1 MITKK
6 KSYIILFSAITF
18 VLGCSTEKN
27 TVLTRTVHNIRAKY
41 NGYFNANELIKET
54 KATFLY
60 DRVEDY
66 NQLLPLYPLPSL
78 EESKNWYAPMDT
90 AIRKCELVIVENRM
104 PNSKKG
110 RNRNKE
116 WCKWIDDNWMT
127 IGIAQYYK
135 KDFPE
140 ALNTFEYVLN
150 HYPLEQSF
158 YESQFWSA
166 KVLIEMNAY
175 EEAEEIL
182 LSLIDLFEDQS
193 SYEKEDDEKLT
204 FSDKIRF
211 AVSYEERKE
220 YLENNGIKISE
231 DLISSIYPVLADLY
245 LKSDQIEMAKVSLD
259 LAIQSSN
266 QKKSFKA
273 RMMFVLAQLYH
284 READFKAS
292 QLYSEVIDMNPEYEM
307 AFQAKINRALSFSD
321 GDTKA
326 IKQQLLKMLK
336 DDKNIDFFDQIY
348 YALAEIAFKEKKE
361 TLGIEYLHL
370 SINSSKNNAIQKV
383 KSLIGLA
390 DWYYLSKQYKPAYL
404 YFGTASK
411 TITKQDQNYSY
422 VNQNIKLLRNWN
434 VANTTITE
442 NDSILNMCNM
452 TESELSDVMLD
463 YIDKIEK
470 AKLVK
475 EENEI
480 SSPPIAS
487 LNMPRVPSSTIFLWD
502 ENLKGIGYNEF
513 QYIWG
518 ERKLEDNW
526 RRSIKASYNNQEDEG
541 DSTNNSSNELS
552 VEFLIGKLP
561 CEDSTKMDSL
571 KNLTLNALFDI
582 GILHHYQIIN
592 LNEAKKNFNRIVSQF
607 QPDDKSI
614 ASLYELYL
622 IYETEGNNRLKN
634 ETKQTLLKKYPN
646 SKYAQL
652 LIDPSSSKEQEKLLF
667 KEQKEYTSLFEE
679 YQKKEYDYVLNIT
692 EQKLQDSLNP
702 FYCKYA
708 MLNAYA
714 IGKINNNKD
723 SLEGLIKVL
732 KAVSRDCR
740 GSESGEHADKV
751 LKQLL
756 SSKAES
762 QKSEGVSN
770 FSYDPNKQHFFLLFA
785 PKGSIDL
792 IQAKNSIANFNR
804 ASFSKDNLKTSSSFL
819 NTSDQMIFVKSFK
832 NSYDAMD
839 YYTAFRVNKGSLDV
853 LQSQKYF
860 IITADNLKE
869 LYLEKKVDNY
879 ENYFN
884 EFYTLE

>member
-1 MITKK
+1 MRTKK
-6 KSYIILFSAITF
+6 KSYIILFSAITL

-27 TVLTRTVHNIRAKY
+27 TVLTRTVHNISAKY

-220 YLENNGIKISE
+220 YLETNGIKISE
-231 DLISSIYPVLADLY
+231 DLIYSIYPVLADLY
-245 LKSDQIEMAKVSLD
+245 LKSDQIEMAKASLD
-259 LAIQSSN
+259 LAIQSPN
-266 QKKSFKA
+266 QKKAFRA

-284 READFKAS
+284 REGDFKAS

-370 SINSSKNNAIQKV
+370 SINSSKSNPIQKD
-383 KSLIGLA
+383 KSLI
-390 DWYYLSKQYKPAYL
+390 
-404 YFGTASK
+404 
-411 TITKQDQNYSY
+411 
-422 VNQNIKLLRNWN
+422 
-434 VANTTITE
+434 
-442 NDSILNMCNM
+442 
-452 TESELSDVMLD
+452 
-463 YIDKIEK
+463 
-470 AKLVK
+470 
-475 EENEI
+475 
-480 SSPPIAS
+480 
-487 LNMPRVPSSTIFLWD
+487 
-502 ENLKGIGYNEF
+502 
-513 QYIWG
+513 
-518 ERKLEDNW
+518 
-526 RRSIKASYNNQEDEG
+526 
-541 DSTNNSSNELS
+541 
-552 VEFLIGKLP
+552 
-561 CEDSTKMDSL
+561 
-571 KNLTLNALFDI
+571 
-582 GILHHYQIIN
+582 
-592 LNEAKKNFNRIVSQF
+592 
-607 QPDDKSI
+607 
-614 ASLYELYL
+614 
-622 IYETEGNNRLKN
+622 
-634 ETKQTLLKKYPN
+634 
-646 SKYAQL
+646 
-652 LIDPSSSKEQEKLLF
+652 
-667 KEQKEYTSLFEE
+667 
-679 YQKKEYDYVLNIT
+679 
-692 EQKLQDSLNP
+692 
-702 FYCKYA
+702 
-708 MLNAYA
+708 
-714 IGKINNNKD
+714 
-723 SLEGLIKVL
+723 
-732 KAVSRDCR
+732 
-740 GSESGEHADKV
+740 
-751 LKQLL
+751 
-756 SSKAES
+756 
-762 QKSEGVSN
+762 
-770 FSYDPNKQHFFLLFA
+770 
-785 PKGSIDL
+785 
-792 IQAKNSIANFNR
+792 
-804 ASFSKDNLKTSSSFL
+804 
-819 NTSDQMIFVKSFK
+819 
-832 NSYDAMD
+832 
-839 YYTAFRVNKGSLDV
+839 
-853 LQSQKYF
+853 
-860 IITADNLKE
+860 
-869 LYLEKKVDNY
+869 
-879 ENYFN
+879 
-884 EFYTLE
+884 